1 VISVTILG
9 STGVIGTNT
18 LEVLEHLGESYVVR
32 ALAAGKNASR
42 LAEQIR
48 RFRPQYVSVQD
59 ESTLREL
66 KEQLVGFDAWPEF
79 FVGDDGLEQISQVPT
94 DVVVSAIVGA
104 KGLAPTWRAV
114 ERGATVALANKETL
128 VAAGDLVMPLAAK
141 TRAHIVPVD
150 SEHSALLQSLHSG
163 KPEEVSRYILTAS
176 GGPFREWSY
185 EQLTRATVEE
195 ALRHP
200 TWSMGQKITVD
211 SATLMNKG
219 LEVIEA
225 HHLFQAPY
233 SKIDVV
239 VHPQSVV
246 HSLVEFVDGSVVAQ
260 LATHDMR
267 LPIQYALTYPNRR
280 QSPWPRLDLLSV
292 ATLTFEAPDFNRFP
306 SLRLAYEA
314 GKAGG
319 YAPCVLNAANEIA
332 VAAFLSG
339 RISFLQMAKLVESVL
354 ERHIPGTPSELND
367 IVEMDN
373 WARRSALAMLEKGG
387 WNC

>member
-1 VISVTILG
+1 MDLF
-9 STGVIGTNT
+9 
-18 LEVLEHLGESYVVR
+18 
-32 ALAAGKNASR
+32 AS
-42 LAEQIR
+42 
-48 RFRPQYVSVQD
+48 
-59 ESTLREL
+59 
-66 KEQLVGFDAWPEF
+66 
-79 FVGDDGLEQISQVPT
+79 
-94 DVVVSAIVGA
+94 
-104 KGLAPTWRAV
+104 
-114 ERGATVALANKETL
+114 
-128 VAAGDLVMPLAAK
+128 
-141 TRAHIVPVD
+141 
-150 SEHSALLQSLHSG
+150 
-163 KPEEVSRYILTAS
+163 
-176 GGPFREWSY
+176 WSY
-185 EQLTRATVEE
+185 EQLKRATVEQ